1 MNVDTALNRLAK
13 WRKFFVSWQIGTRE
27 LGDREA
33 AAITH
38 HVEMSILMRA
48 ELNAVIKL
56 LIDTG
61 TVTSGELEDAIT
73 VAALA
78 LSETYAKAYPGWAAT
93 DAGMTM
99 KMPDALNTMIRLNF
113 PL

>member
-13 WRKFFVSWQIGTRE
+13 WRKFFVSWQVGTRE

-48 ELNAVIKL
+48 ELNAVIKVL
-56 LIDTG
+56 LDSG
-61 TVTSGELEDAIT
+61 TVTSGELEHAIT
-73 VAALA
+73 AEALA
-78 LSETYAKAYPGWAAT
+78 LAETYAKNYPGWKAT
-93 DAGMTM
+93 DAGMAM
-99 KMPDALNTMIRLNF
+99 EMPDALNTMIRLNF